1 MIQGL
6 TTNSSSDF
14 FIPGGNYPSWL
25 AYTGEG
31 PSALF
36 QVPRDIDRYM
46 KGIILCVVYSSTS
59 ENMGPECL
67 TGVLIIN
74 YTKCTIQIYK
84 RDTVTSFNVE
94 DWKNVT
100 SNLGPGDDVEIFV
113 AFGNRLIVK
122 ETLVYLIYGQSITM
136 EIEPLAEADM
146 RLSPN
151 MKVEAST
158 DVKTDLLPELKVQSS
173 PIQVQ

>member
-1 MIQGL
+1 
-6 TTNSSSDF
+6 
-14 FIPGGNYPSWL
+14 
-25 AYTGEG
+25 
-31 PSALF
+31 
-36 QVPRDIDRYM
+36 M

-84 RDTVTSFNVE
+84 RDAVMSFNDE

-113 AFGNRLIVK
+113 SFGNRLIVK
-122 ETLVYLIYGQSITM
+122 KTLVLCT
-136 EIEPLAEADM
+136 
-146 RLSPN
+146 
-151 MKVEAST
+151 
-158 DVKTDLLPELKVQSS
+158 
-173 PIQVQ
+173 